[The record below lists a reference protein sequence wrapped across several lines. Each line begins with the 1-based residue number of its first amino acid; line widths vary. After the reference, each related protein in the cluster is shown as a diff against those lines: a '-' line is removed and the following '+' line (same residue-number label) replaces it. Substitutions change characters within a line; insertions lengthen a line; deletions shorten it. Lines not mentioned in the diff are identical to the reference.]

1 MILKRN
7 DLIGIKSGK
16 ITLVFRKWKRPTV
29 KAGGTLRNAMGV
41 IRIIS
46 LETIAMKAITDSEAR
61 KAGYPDA
68 AAILARLQKID
79 EGKVYRIR
87 VTYESEDPR
96 IDLREKTS
104 LSGEEFNAL
113 LARLDRLD
121 RASRVGPWTRQYL
134 RLINKYPER
143 RAGDIAEMI
152 GMDKFDFKTNVRK
165 LKNLGLTVSHEIG
178 YSISPLGNWVMQ
190 HWNKQ
195 AQSD

>member
-1 MILKRN
+1 
-7 DLIGIKSGK
+7 
-16 ITLVFRKWKRPTV
+16 V

-68 AAILARLQKID
+68 AAVLARLQKID

-87 VTYESEDPR
+87 VRYESEDPR

>member
-41 IRIIS
+41 IRILS
-46 LETIAMKAITDSEAR
+46 LDGIGMKAITDFEAR
-61 KAGYPDA
+61 KAGYPNA
-68 AAILARLQKID
+68 ATLLIRLQKIE
-79 EGKVYRIR
+79 EGKVYRIG
-87 VTYESEDPR
+87 VKYESEDPR
-96 IDLREKTS
+96 IDLRERTS
-104 LSGEEFNAL
+104 LSDEELSKL
-113 LARLDRLD
+113 LIRLERLD
-121 RASRVGPWTRQYL
+121 RASKSGPWTRQYL

-143 RAGDIAEMI
+143 RAAEIAEMI

-190 HWNKQ
+190 HWNKH
-195 AQSD
+195 AQLD